1 MYKDL
6 KAEKPQTNNLNGGI
20 VKWTENGIGLCTAD
34 DYQRDP
40 KIIGD
45 GQGGAIISW
54 RDRRG
59 GSNYDIYAQRINK
72 AGDILWT
79 VNGTAICTVT
89 DDQSDPQLVSDGQ
102 GGAIISWEDRRSGS
116 NYDIYAQRIN
126 KAGDVLWTVN
136 GTAICTIT
144 NNQYNP
150 QLVSDGQG
158 GAIISW
164 EDWRSVSNLD
174 IYAQRID
181 SNGVVNWTTN
191 GIAICTASN
200 NQRDP
205 KISVDGQGGA
215 IISWRDRRGG
225 RADDIYAQR
234 INSKGDVNWTANG
247 VAICTEIH
255 QQEELQL
262 VSDGQGGAI
271 ITWQDW
277 RTVSTMELYA
287 QRINSKGI
295 VNWTTN
301 GVPVCTASGNQRY
314 PQLVCD
320 GQGGAII
327 TWEDW
332 RSGGVAIYAQR
343 INSKGAVNWT
353 IDGIPVCIAT
363 GSRYKPQIVMDGKGG
378 AIITWKDSRN
388 GDSDIYAQRI
398 DPNSGILW
406 TVNGKAICTATGH
419 QNNPRLTY
427 DEGVIF
433 VWEDARTGSLV
444 DDIYV
449 QRVVTGGDA
458 PKCSTIANID
468 ARVGATTY
476 INWTLTDDFGPGH
489 YQILVNEQPGTWNEW
504 ANGETINYQVNTSVV
519 GLYNYTIQYNDSAGQ
534 FGDQNTVLVA
544 IGDSMFIEIINETH
558 SEDIFN
564 ITFQLLDSNRNG
576 INGAAVQYWWNGVE
590 WTGNMTELGNGL
602 YRINV
607 SSIVVGSGDTTVK
620 LNMTITKAGYT
631 SLYYE
636 KIVIFYADDDDG
648 NLLNQVLDW
657 ITTPTGMIIV
667 IGSLLGLVILITIL
681 MKRRK

>member
-1 MYKDL
+1 LKIKKNKILTLYIIFIFASSVSFFLFTYQNDVYRDL
-6 KAEKPQTNNLNGGI
+6 KAEKPQINNLNGGI

-34 DYQRDP
+34 DYQR
-40 KIIGD
+40 
-45 GQGGAIISW
+45 
-54 RDRRG
+54 
-59 GSNYDIYAQRINK
+59 
-72 AGDILWT
+72 
-79 VNGTAICTVT
+79 
-89 DDQSDPQLVSDGQ
+89 DPQLVSDGQ

-126 KAGDVLWTVN
+126 KAGDVLWTAN
-136 GTAICTIT
+136 GTAICTVT
-144 NNQYNP
+144 DDQRDP

-164 EDWRSVSNLD
+164 EDHRSGSNYDIYAQRINKAGDVLWTVNGTAICTASNNQYESRLVSDEMGGAIISWEDWRSVSNRD

-181 SNGVVNWTTN
+181 SNGVVNWTAN

-200 NQRDP
+200 NQGDP
-205 KISVDGQGGA
+205 KIIGDGQGGA
-215 IISWRDRRGG
+215 IISWGDRRGG
-225 RADDIYAQR
+225 SGDDIYAQR

-247 VAICTEIH
+247 VAICTETHH
-255 QQEELQL
+255 QERLQL

-277 RTVSTMELYA
+277 RTISTMELYA

-301 GVPVCTASGNQRY
+301 GVPVCTASGNQHD

-332 RSGGVAIYAQR
+332 RSGGAAIYAQR

-363 GSRYKPQIVMDGKGG
+363 GGRYNPQIVMDGKGG
-378 AIITWKDSRN
+378 AIITWDDRRN

-406 TVNGKAICTATGH
+406 TVNGKAICTATGY

-433 VWEDARTGSLV
+433 AWQDARAGSLV

-458 PKCSTIANID
+458 PKCSTIA
-468 ARVGATTY
+468 
-476 INWTLTDDFGPGH
+476 LTDDFGPGH
-489 YQILVNEQPGTWNEW
+489 YQILVNEQPSTWNEW
-504 ANGETINYQVNTSVV
+504 TNGETINYHVNTSVV

-534 FGDQNTVLVA
+534 FGDQDTVLVA

-558 SEDIFN
+558 SEDMESME
-564 ITFQLLDSNRNG
+564 Q
-576 INGAAVQYWWNGVE
+576 QYS
-590 WTGNMTELGNGL
+590 TGGMAW
-602 YRINV
+602 
-607 SSIVVGSGDTTVK
+607 SGRAT
-620 LNMTITKAGYT
+620 
-631 SLYYE
+631 
-636 KIVIFYADDDDG
+636 
-648 NLLNQVLDW
+648 
-657 ITTPTGMIIV
+657 
-667 IGSLLGLVILITIL
+667 
-681 MKRRK
+681 